1 MFLLFVTI
9 IIITIFFF
17 IRIISKNIA
26 SNISIINDFLSKHCS
41 DPAVFDSK
49 NFVWTKT
56 FRDNQKTILA
66 EYENYTK
73 TYMIPKYKDI
83 NVETSSCDING
94 GWKTLFLKI
103 YGVSTTITKM
113 FPVTTKLIEECPC
126 TLAFFS
132 VFEPNTKL
140 VRHRGVYKGVIRY
153 HLPLIIPDE
162 WDKCFINVNG
172 RVLNWRIGEDL
183 MFDDMFLHHAE
194 NNTNQKR
201 VILFL
206 DIKRDF
212 KNPLLNLL
220 NTILLKFIKS
230 NDMLV
235 DTVAKANSFN
245 LLANK

>member
-1 MFLLFVTI
+1 M
-9 IIITIFFF
+9 
-17 IRIISKNIA
+17 K
-26 SNISIINDFLSKHCS
+26 SINNFLSKYCQE
-41 DPAVFDSK
+41 PAVFDTK
-49 NFVWTKT
+49 KFPWTEM
-56 FRDNQKTILA
+56 FRNNQKEILR
-66 EYENYTK
+66 EYENYANM
-73 TYMIPKYKDI
+73 YSIPKFKDI
-83 NVETSSCDING
+83 DSENSNCDVNG

-103 YGVSTTITKM
+103 YGVNTSIAEIFPITS
-113 FPVTTKLIEECPC
+113 KLIEECPC

-153 HLPLIIPDE
+153 HLPLIVPEE

-183 MFDDMFLHHAE
+183 MFDDMFIHYAE

-201 VILFL
+201 VVLFL

-230 NDMLV
+230 NDLLTN
-235 DTVAKANSFN
+235 TVNKANSFN
-245 LLANK
+245 LKKG

>member
-1 MFLLFVTI
+1 MNL
-9 IIITIFFF
+9 
-17 IRIISKNIA
+17 
-26 SNISIINDFLSKHCS
+26 INKFLSKYCT
-41 DPAVFDSK
+41 DPAVFDTK
-49 NFVWTKT
+49 NFTWTKL
-56 FRDNQKTILA
+56 FRDNQTEILN
-66 EYENYTK
+66 EYQNYTK
-73 TYMIPKYKDI
+73 SYNIPKFKDI
-83 NVETSSCDING
+83 DIENSSCDING

-103 YGVSTTITKM
+103 YGVNTTITDM
-113 FPVTTKLIEECPC
+113 FPLTFKLIEQCPC

-153 HLPLIIPDE
+153 HLPLIVPDE
-162 WDKCFINVNG
+162 WDKCFINMNG

-183 MFDDMFLHHAE
+183 MFDDMFIHYAE
-194 NNTNQKR
+194 NNTNQRR
-201 VILFL
+201 VVLFL

-230 NDMLV
+230 NDLLI